1 MINRV
6 QRDITFSKARLEK
19 EKNKKDGVPFM
30 IKMYEEAH
38 EDDIRK
44 KCRYEKKLAELY
56 VADGRDYTGSSECG
70 SSRNADGS
78 PPGTGTGPTP
88 PAEPTPPAG
97 PTPEEVQADDSRQKL
112 ADARKKYKEL

>member
-1 MINRV
+1 MFQEQADSN
-6 QRDITFSKARLEK
+6 KARLEK
-19 EKNKKDGVPFM
+19 ERKKPTALPAM
-30 IKMYEEAH
+30 IQIYE
-38 EDDIRK
+38 DSIREK
-44 KCRYEKKLAELY
+44 IRSKCRYEKELAEVY
-56 VADGRDYTGSSECG
+56 VADGKDYTGSSECG